1 GGGGGEEA
9 GGSKAAGPLIPQTG
23 PRTIADGL
31 LTSLGDLTW
40 PLIRDCVERI
50 VTVAEEEIVAAMR
63 LAWERAKL
71 LIEPSAAVPLA
82 AVLSGEFRR
91 LDGLRRVGVV
101 LSGGNVNL
109 D

>member
-1 GGGGGEEA
+1 LYGGT
-9 GGSKAAGPLIPQTG
+9 LVPQTA

-40 PLIRDCVERI
+40 PLLRDQVERV
-50 VTVAEEEIVAAMR
+50 VTVTEEQIVAAMR

-71 LIEPSAAVPLA
+71 LIEPSAAVAVA
-82 AVLSGEFRR
+82 AVLTDEFKA
-91 LDGLRRVGVV
+91 LDGIRRVGVI

-109 D
+109 DSLPW